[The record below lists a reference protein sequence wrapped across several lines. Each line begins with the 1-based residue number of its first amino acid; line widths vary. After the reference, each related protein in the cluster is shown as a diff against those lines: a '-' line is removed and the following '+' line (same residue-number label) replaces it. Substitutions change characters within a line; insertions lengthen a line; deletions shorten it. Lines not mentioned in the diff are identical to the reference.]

1 MTRITATQRD
11 GSKTAAT
18 VAIEIRRGLGLACG
32 FAAALHVAGAMA
44 QTAMDE
50 DPSVA
55 AADATETVRDPAKG
69 AVTNLPLPRFVTLKS
84 GDGNARRGPGLTHRI
99 DWVFVKSGMPLL
111 LTAEYENWRRV
122 EDAEGLGGWVHYSL
136 LSGTRSVLV
145 SQDMAEFR
153 TTAEASS
160 EVLFQA
166 ERGVL
171 GRLLECSLD
180 WCRVNT
186 NGEKGWILKTALWGV
201 NPDEILE

>member
-1 MTRITATQRD
+1 MTRIMPRQREVNNQM
-11 GSKTAAT
+11 ARI
-18 VAIEIRRGLGLACG
+18 VPGLVLACVTFVLVPSVCA
-32 FAAALHVAGAMA
+32 FAQTGVDPAAGA
-44 QTAMDE
+44 QI
-50 DPSVA
+50 
-55 AADATETVRDPAKG
+55 TEAKRDPNKG
-69 AVTNLPLPRFVTLKS
+69 AVTNLPLPRYVTLKS

-122 EDAEGLGGWVHYSL
+122 EDAEGFGGWVHYSL

-145 SQDMAEFR
+145 AQDMAEFHYSADMS
-153 TTAEASS
+153 AE
-160 EVLFQA
+160 VMFQA

-171 GRLLECSLD
+171 GRLLECSID

>member
-1 MTRITATQRD
+1 MEAKMRHAKGKQDRRAFIAMGVISGIVLTMTPT
-11 GSKTAAT
+11 
-18 VAIEIRRGLGLACG
+18 L
-32 FAAALHVAGAMA
+32 A
-44 QTAMDE
+44 QTTDE
-50 DPSVA
+50 PLVNPKDTPRDPS
-55 AADATETVRDPAKG
+55 KG

-153 TTAEASS
+153 SQPDGASD
-160 EVLFQA
+160 VMFQA

-171 GRLLECSLD
+171 GKLLECNLT

-186 NGEKGWILKTALWGV
+186 NGEKGWVLKSALWGV

>member
-1 MTRITATQRD
+1 MTRIMPRQRE
-11 GSKTAAT
+11 GTNQ
-18 VAIEIRRGLGLACG
+18 VAQIVHSLVLACVT
-32 FAAALHVAGAMA
+32 FVLVPSVCAFA
-44 QTAMDE
+44 QTVV
-50 DPSVA
+50 DPTAGTQISEA
-55 AADATETVRDPAKG
+55 KRDPNKG
-69 AVTNLPLPRFVTLKS
+69 AVTNLPLPRYVTLKS

-122 EDAEGLGGWVHYSL
+122 EDAEGFGGWVHYSL

-145 SQDMAEFR
+145 AQDMAEFR
-153 TTAEASS
+153 YSADMSA

-171 GRLLECSLD
+171 GRLLECSID

>member
-11 GSKTAAT
+11 GSKTAAL
-18 VAIEIRRGLGLACG
+18 AASKIRRGLGLVCG
-32 FAAALHVAGAMA
+32 LAVALHVGAGQA
-44 QTAMDE
+44 QTAG
-50 DPSVA
+50 DPAATVA
-55 AADATETVRDPAKG
+55 AADATAAARDPGKG

-145 SQDMAEFR
+145 AQDMAEFR
-153 TTAEASS
+153 YAAEAGS
-160 EVLFQA
+160 EVMFQA

-171 GRLLECSLD
+171 GRLLECSVD

-201 NPDEILE
+201 KPDEILQ